1 MDQMQ
6 TRREVIRSIATGM
19 AASTV
24 IRPVQSKAATVEI
37 CLKEAGQLSE
47 TMQKLA
53 GGQWRVT
60 VDKNLEFVL
69 VSKIL

>member
-1 MDQMQ
+1 MQ
-6 TRREVIRSIATGM
+6 TRREIIRTLTTGVAAT
-19 AASTV
+19 AI
-24 IRPVQSKAATVEI
+24 IRPAAAQSSTLEV

-47 TMQKLA
+47 TMRKLA

>member
-1 MDQMQ
+1 MRQMQ
-6 TRREVIRSIATGM
+6 TRREMIRSITTGI
-19 AASTV
+19 AASAVVKPAIASPSTMEV
-24 IRPVQSKAATVEI
+24 
-37 CLKEAGQLSE
+37 CLNEAGQMSE
-47 TMQKLA
+47 TMRKIA

>member
-1 MDQMQ
+1 MQ
-6 TRREVIRSIATGM
+6 TRREVIRAITTGV
-19 AASTV
+19 AASAVMKPATA
-24 IRPVQSKAATVEI
+24 QSASMEL
-37 CLKEAGQLSE
+37 CLTEAGQLSE
-47 TMQKLA
+47 TMRKLA

>member
-1 MDQMQ
+1 MQ
-6 TRREVIRSIATGM
+6 TRREIIRTLATGV
-19 AASTV
+19 AASA
-24 IRPVQSKAATVEI
+24 IAKPAAAQCSPREV

-47 TMQKLA
+47 TMRKLA

>member
-1 MDQMQ
+1 MHQMQ
-6 TRREVIRSIATGM
+6 TRREVIRSIATGV
-19 AASTV
+19 AASAIV
-24 IRPVQSKAATVEI
+24 KPVAAQPSTMEV
-37 CLKEAGQLSE
+37 CLVEAGQLSE
-47 TMQKLA
+47 TMRKLA

>member
-1 MDQMQ
+1 MQ
-6 TRREVIRSIATGM
+6 TRREMIKTLATGV
-19 AASTV
+19 AASA
-24 IRPVQSKAATVEI
+24 IKPAAAQCSSREV
-37 CLKEAGQLSE
+37 CLREAGQLAD
-47 TMQKLA
+47 TMRKLA

>member
-1 MDQMQ
+1 MQ
-6 TRREVIRSIATGM
+6 TRRAIIRTLTTGVAAT
-19 AASTV
+19 AI
-24 IRPVQSKAATVEI
+24 IRPAAAQPSTREV

-47 TMQKLA
+47 TMRKLA

>member
-1 MDQMQ
+1 MQ
-6 TRREVIRSIATGM
+6 TRREIIRTLTAGV
-19 AASTV
+19 AASA
-24 IRPVQSKAATVEI
+24 IRPAEAQPSTREV
-37 CLKEAGQLSE
+37 CLKEAGQLAE
-47 TMQKLA
+47 TMRKLA

>member
-1 MDQMQ
+1 MQ
-6 TRREVIRSIATGM
+6 TRREIIRTIATGV

-24 IRPVQSKAATVEI
+24 VKSASAQSSPQEV

-47 TMQKLA
+47 TMRRLA